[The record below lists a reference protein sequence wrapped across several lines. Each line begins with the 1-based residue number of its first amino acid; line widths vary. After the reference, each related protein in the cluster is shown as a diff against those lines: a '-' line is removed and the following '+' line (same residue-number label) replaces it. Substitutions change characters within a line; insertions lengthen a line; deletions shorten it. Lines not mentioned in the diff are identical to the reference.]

1 MTVGWYT
8 WRKEAQAGIETS
20 TRQAWREEREAI
32 TAIFE
37 LGSEGRGILI
47 YFRVLFD
54 FETRE
59 DQASV
64 NEQKK
69 NMWVGSNV
77 VTSIL
82 GCPALLF
89 YKEAS

>member
-8 WRKEAQAGIETS
+8 CRKEAQAGIETS
-20 TRQAWREEREAI
+20 TRQAWGEEREAI

-47 YFRVLFD
+47 YFWILSN
-54 FETRE
+54 FER
-59 DQASV
+59 DLASV

-69 NMWVGSNV
+69 
-77 VTSIL
+77 
-82 GCPALLF
+82 
-89 YKEAS
+89 KDASGK

>member
-37 LGSEGRGILI
+37 LGSEGRGIFI
-47 YFRVLFD
+47 YFWILSN
-54 FETRE
+54 FER
-59 DQASV
+59 DLASV

-69 NMWVGSNV
+69 
-77 VTSIL
+77 
-82 GCPALLF
+82 
-89 YKEAS
+89 KDASGK